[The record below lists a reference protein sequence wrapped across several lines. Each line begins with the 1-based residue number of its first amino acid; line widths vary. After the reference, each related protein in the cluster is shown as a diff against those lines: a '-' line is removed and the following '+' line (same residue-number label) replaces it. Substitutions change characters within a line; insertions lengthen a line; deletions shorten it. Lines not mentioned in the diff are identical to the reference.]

1 LSKKTTKN
9 NYCPIFF
16 NVADKLCLVIGGGS
30 VAEQKVRMLLKF
42 NTKVKVI
49 SPLFTKN
56 LSNLQKKGKIEI
68 VPREYRKGD
77 IDNAILV
84 FAATNNKEINK
95 VIKTDALSLHI
106 PVNVVDDPVLCD
118 FIVPSIVKKE
128 SIIVAISTSGTLPM
142 LSKRLR
148 KDIGT
153 ILSKDYIR
161 YAKKI
166 GEFRKI
172 LIEKIHDKG
181 KRRRILSEISKMDTR
196 DIVRMDMD
204 TIKNKFAPDIR

>member
-1 LSKKTTKN
+1 
-9 NYCPIFF
+9 
-16 NVADKLCLVIGGGS
+16 
-30 VAEQKVRMLLKF
+30 
-42 NTKVKVI
+42 
-49 SPLFTKN
+49 
-56 LSNLQKKGKIEI
+56 
-68 VPREYRKGD
+68 
-77 IDNAILV
+77 
-84 FAATNNKEINK
+84 
-95 VIKTDALSLHI
+95 
-106 PVNVVDDPVLCD
+106 VVDDPVLCD

-181 KRRRILSEISKMDTR
+181 KRRRILSEISKMDTS

>member
-1 LSKKTTKN
+1 
-9 NYCPIFF
+9 
-16 NVADKLCLVIGGGS
+16 LVIGGGS

>member
-1 LSKKTTKN
+1 M
-9 NYCPIFF
+9 
-16 NVADKLCLVIGGGS
+16 VIGGGS

-106 PVNVVDDPVLCD
+106 PVNVVDDPALCD

-181 KRRRILSEISKMDTR
+181 KRRRILSEISKMDTS

>member
-1 LSKKTTKN
+1 
-9 NYCPIFF
+9 
-16 NVADKLCLVIGGGS
+16 LVIGGGS

-106 PVNVVDDPVLCD
+106 PVNVVDDPALCD

-181 KRRRILSEISKMDTR
+181 KRRRILSEISKMDTS

>member
-1 LSKKTTKN
+1 
-9 NYCPIFF
+9 
-16 NVADKLCLVIGGGS
+16 LVIGGGS

-181 KRRRILSEISKMDTR
+181 KRRRILSEISKMDTS

>member
-1 LSKKTTKN
+1 M
-9 NYCPIFF
+9 
-16 NVADKLCLVIGGGS
+16 VIGGGS

>member
-1 LSKKTTKN
+1 M
-9 NYCPIFF
+9 
-16 NVADKLCLVIGGGS
+16 VIGGGS

-181 KRRRILSEISKMDTR
+181 KRRRILSEISKMDTS

>member
-1 LSKKTTKN
+1 
-9 NYCPIFF
+9 
-16 NVADKLCLVIGGGS
+16 
-30 VAEQKVRMLLKF
+30 MLLKF